1 VIYPFFGPGMPPPD
15 PGMPPAMPIAAI
27 DPVAGVQLGEVNLAP
42 GNYVLFAKLMV
53 SADVISSS
61 GQSSYQCQL
70 YSPQFG
76 VLDDSFATAAVADVR
91 IPMSLSA
98 PLLVTEP
105 AAVRL
110 FCGSNNSVPGQAMY
124 WKFYALQVN
133 NVSITIGVA
142 GPPNYN

>member
-1 VIYPFFGPGMPPPD
+1 MPPPD
-15 PGMPPAMPIAAI
+15 PGMPPAQPFATI
-27 DPVAGVQLGEVNLAP
+27 DPVAGVQLGEINLVP
-42 GNYVLFAKLMV
+42 GNYILFAKLMV
-53 SADVISSS
+53 SADVISFS

-76 VLDDSFATAAVADVR
+76 VIDDTFAVATVADIR

-98 PLLVTEP
+98 PVAVTEP
-105 AAVRL
+105 TAVRL
-110 FCGSNNSVPGQAMY
+110 ICGANNSVPGTAMY

-133 NVSITIGVA
+133 NLSITVGVA